1 MTDAPKKKILIV
13 DDEEDIRTFLETLFQ
28 DNDYDTCLA
37 TNGFEA
43 MEQLKKEK
51 PDLITLDLMMPYETG
66 THFYKNLLKEDELKN
81 IPVIVVSGL
90 AGRHLAIRK
99 PFAVFDKPIER
110 EELLKAVRKALG
122 QAEE

>member
-1 MTDAPKKKILIV
+1 MTEAPKKKILIV

-43 MEQLKKEK
+43 MEQIKKEK

-66 THFYKNLLKEDELKN
+66 THFYKNLLKENEFRN
-81 IPVIVVSGL
+81 IPVIVISGL

-99 PFAVFDKPIER
+99 PTAVFDKPIER